1 MDATS
6 PRPGSIIGG
15 AGQRQVQLPFSKAF
29 AIALQSI
36 RVRFWRSM
44 ITAAGVLLGIAL
56 LSSTHAQST
65 IAKSPV
71 VLIDQQQNAQ
81 ARSDPVLKEER
92 EARRKEADARRQW
105 LVAMSLIV
113 CTVGIANSMLMS
125 VTERF
130 KEIGTM
136 KCLGALDGFIVKLFL
151 IEAVLLGLTA
161 SVIGWVIGY
170 VAVVLVGFIRE
181 GAKLWPK
188 LPLAEVGQS
197 FVWCLIIGAVLTV
210 LATVFPAIRASHL
223 PPAAALR
230 VEI

>member
-1 MDATS
+1 MEATS
-6 PRPGSIIGG
+6 PKQTSSIIGG

-29 AIALQSI
+29 GIALQSI

-56 LSSTHAQST
+56 LASTHTQST
-65 IAKSPV
+65 VAKSSV
-71 VLIDQQQNAQ
+71 VMTADMEQNERAQ
-81 ARSDPVLKEER
+81 R
-92 EARRKEADARRQW
+92 ESDARRQW
-105 LVAMSLIV
+105 LIALSLMV
-113 CTVGIANSMLMS
+113 STVGIANSMLMS

-151 IEAVLLGLTA
+151 IEAGLLGLTA
-161 SVIGWVIGY
+161 SVIGWFVGY
-170 VAVVLVGFIRE
+170 GSMILVSFIRE
-181 GAKLWPK
+181 GNKLWAK
-188 LPLAEVGQS
+188 LPLSEVGTS
-197 FVWCLIIGAVLTV
+197 FVLCLATGAVLTV
-210 LATVFPAIRASHL
+210 LATIFPAIRASRL